1 MSDHAWTQDHIAAY
15 LAGGLD
21 SAEAE
26 RFDAHVASCLPCTTA
41 LAEARRTDTA
51 LSSLFAIV
59 HPGPTLEDRL
69 LRSLRETPKPEPRG
83 QIVWKLGG
91 WKKKLAW
98 GLAASLVLGT
108 TGAMMSR
115 LAEYGDLPF
124 PGMDGFETP
133 MSLVE
138 GGWGDTTVRFDNAVR
153 EHDLTVAHAS
163 PEPTTAAKREAAPAP
178 DVAQRWREVT
188 TRSADG
194 RQAGFQG
201 GFGGGVQG
209 GFGGGGF
216 GGGGGGF
223 GPSQGVPPAGKH
235 ASDLT
240 RFYSLE
246 SNGTWEAKP
255 NTNDFATLPSTVPPV
270 EREKLQQKE
279 LGDKVTMGYRLDDR
293 IAPLAEDLGKLVQR
307 DAIPDDAKK
316 AMAELEKA
324 QQQAKEAGAEATKAR
339 GLATTLDSAQQ
350 YGLPLTTARPA
361 PTPAPVV
368 LAAPTTAVPP
378 VVNYFIPVAP
388 AAADDAQKKFPQ
400 LRAGVVPIESGEA
413 KVKPDAARET
423 RDAEGDKGEKGDG
436 GGKKN
441 NDPAASKPEGVPQ
454 PKAIPGADGQP
465 APGTGQPPKKVEA
478 ARKIIIRSG
487 DVEYELESFDAAVTA
502 ITALTRPI
510 TGAFIATV
518 NSEKLANGK
527 VKGVVVVRTPPEAL
541 DGFMLDLR
549 KELTKNGTGELKS
562 QKLGSSDITK
572 MYTDME
578 SRLKGARAM
587 EERLLKMIQEGK
599 GDIKQL
605 LEAER
610 ELGVW
615 RTKIEELEG
624 ELRYYGSLAALS
636 TLTIT
641 LVEREIRA
649 AASMTECEVV
659 QSGVEVEDVDTAFRE
674 ATKAIF
680 DAKGRITKSELK
692 QLTGGQYT
700 ATLNFEVAPEQSGAI
715 RDRLKQLGR
724 VARLEINRVITA
736 EGTPVKGLLPKRGDT
751 QFFVQFYNLANI
763 APRETATAAI
773 AVTDV
778 PAAYATL
785 RTAIEKAKG
794 RVINAQLN
802 ETDKANVSATL
813 DFEVKRPEDGA
824 VQLAMQGVGETLS
837 RNVTRAAESDTVT
850 DTKVLFRLTL
860 TNANRL
866 TPRETTTVAVAVPDL
881 PTSYK
886 AVLEAVEKAKGR
898 ILTSNLNETDRQN
911 VNAQIDFE
919 AKRSDE
925 MALLTAFGTNNEI
938 LSRSTTRVPDATN
951 VTDSKVLFRVTMSSL
966 ARLQPSETVSLIVA
980 VTDIPAG
987 YKSVLASVEKQKG
1000 RVVTAS
1006 LNEGDQQNVTA
1017 QLDFEVKRGE
1027 EPTVAAAVGPNGDVL
1042 SRKSVQSPAGT
1053 HVTESKVLIRVT
1065 FVNAL
1070 RLKPRETA
1078 TLAIE
1083 VENVDTTAA
1092 AFGSYVS
1099 DAKGRVVDSQVAA
1112 ERDGRVTARLVY
1124 DLPLAAAPG
1133 VIERFKKDGKVRV
1146 QQSARD
1152 PQASDGKF
1160 AIARLDVT
1168 LSNQDLIVSP
1178 DSGVGPQVRKGLSFS
1193 LTALLSSLSWLI
1205 FGLFVILPWALI
1217 GYAAYRLVRYL
1228 VRKPAPTPEPIPVP
1242 VTTPTS

>member
-26 RFDAHVASCLPCTTA
+26 RFEAHIAACAICTTT
-41 LAEARRTDTA
+41 LAGARHTDAA
-51 LSSLFAIV
+51 LSSLFAPV
-59 HPGPTLEDRL
+59 RPGPTLEDRL
-69 LRSLRETPKPEPRG
+69 LKSLRGTPKAEPRG
-83 QIVWKLGG
+83 QFVWKLGG
-91 WKKKLAW
+91 WKKKLAI
-98 GLAASLVLGT
+98 GLAASLVLGA
-108 TGAMMSR
+108 TGAVVSQ
-115 LAEYGDLPF
+115 LDELPF
-124 PGMDGFETP
+124 PGMADAVP
-133 MSLVE
+133 IRLVE
-138 GGWGDTTVRFDNAVR
+138 GGWVDAGGSRIGR
-153 EHDLTVAHAS
+153 ESEALARSDVARSDVTRSQDGA
-163 PEPTTAAKREAAPAP
+163 PVLTAASPAP
-178 DVAQRWREVT
+178 DISDRWGKLT
-188 TRSADG
+188 TQTPGFQSGRVPAADG
-194 RQAGFQG
+194 KFHYSNGADPNGTVTKLDDLYSLEKAGGENKPKPAADVILTPNDDLGVTVLRGRTGKDVEEIKKFLDGAQATRAEAAFKSSAAAFADVDKSLQNKLLSAQPAPP
-201 GFGGGVQG
+201 VQG
-209 GFGGGGF
+209 DFRGGAPGAGGRGFGGGGI
-216 GGGGGGF
+216 
-223 GPSQGVPPAGKH
+223 Q
-235 ASDLT
+235 
-240 RFYSLE
+240 
-246 SNGTWEAKP
+246 P
-255 NTNDFATLPSTVPPV
+255 NTMPTPTEAPVVATAVPTAPQAAVTYFIPDGAKAPTTFGLALPPMKGFVQVPGDGKPKAEPARDATT
-270 EREKLQQKE
+270 ERGEG
-279 LGDKVTMGYRLDDR
+279 GDKGDKNKLD
-293 IAPLAEDLGKLVQR
+293 
-307 DAIPDDAKK
+307 
-316 AMAELEKA
+316 
-324 QQQAKEAGAEATKAR
+324 EATKK
-339 GLATTLDSAQQ
+339 
-350 YGLPLTTARPA
+350 PA
-361 PTPAPVV
+361 
-368 LAAPTTAVPP
+368 
-378 VVNYFIPVAP
+378 
-388 AAADDAQKKFPQ
+388 
-400 LRAGVVPIESGEA
+400 GE
-413 KVKPDAARET
+413 P
-423 RDAEGDKGEKGDG
+423 
-436 GGKKN
+436 
-441 NDPAASKPEGVPQ
+441 KPEGAPKPE

-465 APGTGQPPKKVEA
+465 APGTGQPAKVEV

-487 DVEYELESFDAAVTA
+487 DVEYEIESFDTATAA
-502 ITALTRPI
+502 ITKLTLPI
-510 TGAFIATV
+510 PGAYVATV
-518 NSEKLANGK
+518 NSEKLPNGK
-527 VKGVVVVRTPPEAL
+527 VKGVIVVRTPPEHL
-541 DGFMLDLR
+541 DAFMLALR
-549 KELTKNGTGELKS
+549 AELTKNGTGELKS
-562 QKLGSSDITK
+562 QKIGSSDITK

-578 SRLKGARAM
+578 SRLKAARAM
-587 EERLLKMIQEGK
+587 ETRLLKMIQDGK

-649 AASMTECEVV
+649 AAVVTESEVV
-659 QSGVEVEDVDTAFRE
+659 QSGVEVEDVDLAFRE

-692 QLTGGQYT
+692 QLTGGQYN
-700 ATLNFEVAPEQSGAI
+700 ATLNFEVAPEQSGAM

-724 VARLEINRVITA
+724 IARLEINRVLNA
-736 EGTPVKGLLPKRGDT
+736 EGTPVKGMLPKRGDT

-763 APRETATAAI
+763 APRETATASV
-773 AVTDV
+773 AVADV

-824 VQLAMQGVGETLS
+824 IQLALQGVGETLS

-860 TNANRL
+860 SNANRL

-925 MALLTAFGTNNEI
+925 VAFLTALGTNNEI
-938 LSRSTTRVPDATN
+938 LSRSTTRAPDATN

-966 ARLQPSETVSLIVA
+966 ARLQPSETISLIVA

-987 YKSVLASVEKQKG
+987 YKSVLASVERQKG

-1006 LNEGDQQNVTA
+1006 LNEGDLQNVTA
-1017 QLDFEVKRGE
+1017 QLDFEVKRAD
-1027 EPTVAAAVGPNGDVL
+1027 EPTVTTAIGPNGDVL
-1042 SRKSVQSPAGT
+1042 SRKSVQAPAGT
-1053 HVTESKVLIRVT
+1053 HVTESKVLVRVT

-1083 VENVDTTAA
+1083 VENVETTAA
-1092 AFGSYVS
+1092 AFASHVA

-1112 ERDGRVTARLVY
+1112 ERDGKVTARLVY
-1124 DLPLAAAPG
+1124 DVPLAAAPG
-1133 VIERFKKDGKVRV
+1133 VIERFKKEGKVRV
-1146 QQSARD
+1146 QSSTRD
-1152 PQASDGKF
+1152 VNATDGKF

-1168 LSNQDLIVSP
+1168 LSNQDLIVPS
-1178 DSGVGPQVRKGLSFS
+1178 DSGVGPQMRKGLSNS
-1193 LTALLSSLSWLI
+1193 VTVLLSSLSYLI

-1217 GYAAYRLVRYL
+1217 GYAAYRVVRYL
-1228 VRKPAPTPEPIPVP
+1228 VRKPTPTPDPVPVP
-1242 VTTPTS
+1242 VTTPTT